1 MVFRAFQAH
10 SEGRWQLHIE
20 VAVSSLRA
28 IPVTLDRYD
37 VRNRLIDDLEE
48 PDSITARQQEEHPQ
62 DLSRLQPVA
71 WAISWG
77 NRQVLLL
84 ELTRA
89 YDWRQDWYETTNA
102 FKIQKY
108 KGCRSGC

>member
-1 MVFRAFQAH
+1 M
-10 SEGRWQLHIE
+10 
-20 VAVSSLRA
+20 
-28 IPVTLDRYD
+28 PLDLYD
-37 VRNRLIDDLEE
+37 VWNRLIDGLEE
-48 PDSITARQQEEHPQ
+48 PDSITARPQEEHAQ
-62 DLSRLQPVA
+62 NLSRLRPDA

-77 NRQVLLL
+77 NLQVLLL

-108 KGCRSGC
+108 KRLQERMLTLYHGGGR